1 MDYQSLEDEA
11 ILRLI
16 ALNHQDALSV
26 LYDRYGRLVYSVAR
40 NIMGNQE
47 LAEEV
52 TQEVFLRVWRRAS
65 TYRFGH
71 SKVSTWLGSI
81 TRHRA
86 IDELRRLNV
95 RPKLHE
101 ALWADEGILQ
111 EETGE
116 DLDAIT
122 ERAIEARQVRAAIE
136 RLPKEQKK
144 ALALAFFKGLTHSE
158 IADLL
163 GEPLGTVKTR
173 IRLAMQKLRKDLL
186 D

>member
-16 ALNHQDALSV
+16 ALNHQDALGV

-40 NIMGNQE
+40 NIMGNQG
-47 LAEEV
+47 LAEGV

-65 TYRFGH
+65 TYRFGQ

-116 DLDAIT
+116 DLDEIT
-122 ERAIEARQVRAAIE
+122 ERAIEARRVRAAIE
-136 RLPKEQKK
+136 RLPKEQKR
-144 ALALAFFKGLTHSE
+144 ALALEFFKGLTHSE